1 MKKYDY
7 QITRRAYICFLLL
20 IGSTIPGDY
29 VVRMHRWDKRLSGH
43 VSFTKA
49 GEESTGIL
57 AAAVRMAAIQ
67 SGEGRRRSRKK
78 ISLLLE
84 PSPRTASLPRCRLE
98 AKPAD
103 RLSGSR
109 RERAKLGLLL
119 VRMEPCRHAVG
130 SVSRPRVTNLDRVC
144 TVRGLQPVCTEFFS
158 HKLGS
163 LPGEGSNKYCVFI
176 FFLSPLWHSSCR
188 GPVWSGEFGCARF
201 SNG

>member
-1 MKKYDY
+1 M
-7 QITRRAYICFLLL
+7 
-20 IGSTIPGDY
+20 
-29 VVRMHRWDKRLSGH
+29 
-43 VSFTKA
+43 SFTKA

-84 PSPRTASLPRCRLE
+84 PSPRTASLPRCHLE

-144 TVRGLQPVCTEFFS
+144 MVRGLQPVCTEFFFPTNLGGFQE
-158 HKLGS
+158 KDQINTVFLFFFFLLFGTVAVEDPFGLGS
-163 LPGEGSNKYCVFI
+163 LAVHAFQTAKRCFFYKKFSFKNLLEKINL
-176 FFLSPLWHSSCR
+176 FFLKK
-188 GPVWSGEFGCARF
+188 
-201 SNG
+201 